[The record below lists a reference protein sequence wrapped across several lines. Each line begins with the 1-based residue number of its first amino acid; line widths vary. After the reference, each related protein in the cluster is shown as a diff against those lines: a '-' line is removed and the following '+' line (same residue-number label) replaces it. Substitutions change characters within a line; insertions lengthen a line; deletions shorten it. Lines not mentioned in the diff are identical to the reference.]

1 MNIYTCKFQNH
12 RSASLRSVSVALLL
26 LIFSL
31 ALTVQAAEFQQLVDT
46 DVEQLQA
53 KLDEMKALA
62 PQLRVQLR
70 KVRSRVEFDVRQI
83 HAIERSISHSE
94 RDLERLI
101 IMHRGDRFNEMR
113 AHFLADSL
121 RRKSRN
127 LHAGENYVM
136 ALIEREQE
144 DPETAK
150 SELLEDYSELQLQLG
165 SYNQLMDECLVI
177 LSVQNI
183 QNENE
188 VE

>member
-1 MNIYTCKFQNH
+1 MNIYTCKSKHH
-12 RSASLRSVSVALLL
+12 RSASLQSVSITLLL

-31 ALTVQAAEFQQLVDT
+31 VSTVQAAEFQQLVDT
-46 DVEQLQA
+46 NVEQLQA

-121 RRKSRN
+121 RRKTRN

-136 ALIEREQE
+136 AMIEREQE
-144 DPETAK
+144 NPELGRR
-150 SELLEDYSELQLQLG
+150 ELLEEYNQLQLHLG
-165 SYNQLMDECLVI
+165 SYNQLMDECLAI
-177 LSVQNI
+177 LNVQT
-183 QNENE
+183 E
-188 VE
+188 VQ